1 MNGEELMSA
10 LGGVGLKYIDEAATY
25 RTRSGKRRLAPKLI
39 AAAACL
45 AVIACVGVR
54 LLGSSAPAVSDPDL
68 PMIEL
73 TNSFDGAGSIIMYA
87 PDFSGYL
94 TGSPWSENMHL
105 TTLPVYENALE
116 HAPHEQNRVPLNA
129 DHAAMRALLHEAISA
144 LGYKTGDFEF
154 SETYASTYPGAGG
167 EAYLS
172 SLTADSHEAHLAVS
186 AGLTLRVDFTEP
198 VALELEFDPGSA
210 ESCAA
215 AGEAAAEKFAALLGF
230 ENPRVAVSGGDT
242 NYAGEQRY
250 AVSIYDAGA
259 SDAEAVTNYSLR
271 RAELI
276 PSKDGRLAGLRIDR
290 RDLTDVAGDYPL
302 ISVDAAR
309 ELLLGGGALPTTLE
323 ELRAE
328 DILGVELI
336 YETSEYDEYF
346 VPYYRF
352 YLADTS
358 QPRDGLEAF
367 TWYCVPAISP
377 QYIDGAI
384 DFAIN

>member
-25 RTRSGKRRLAPKLI
+25 RTRAKKRRRAPKLI

-45 AVIACVGVR
+45 AVIAYAGVR
-54 LLGSSAPAVSDPDL
+54 LLGSSSPAASDL
-68 PMIEL
+68 PTIQL
-73 TNSFDGAGSIIMYA
+73 TDSFDGAGSFIMYA
-87 PDFSGYL
+87 PDFSDYL
-94 TGSPWSENMHL
+94 TGSPWSEDMHL

-129 DHAAMRALLHEAISA
+129 DRAAMRALLDEAIAA
-144 LGYKTGDFEF
+144 LGCDAGDFEF
-154 SETYASTYPGAGG
+154 SETYASTYPGSDG

-172 SLTADSHEAHLAVS
+172 SLTAESGDVYLAVS
-186 AGLTLRVDFTEP
+186 AALTLRVDFTEP
-198 VALELEFDPGSA
+198 VALDAEFDPGSSA
-210 ESCAA
+210 SCAA

-230 ENPRVAVSGGDT
+230 ENPRVAVSGGDV
-242 NYAGEQRY
+242 NYAGERRY
-250 AVSIYDAGA
+250 SVSIYDAGA
-259 SDAEAVTNYSLR
+259 SDAEAVANYSLR

-276 PSKDGRLAGLRIDR
+276 PGEDGRLAGLRIDR

-336 YETSEYDEYF
+336 YESSEYDEHF

-352 YLADTS
+352 YLSDTS
-358 QPRDGLEAF
+358 QPREGMEAF

-377 QYIDGAI
+377 QYIEGSI

>member
-25 RTRSGKRRLAPKLI
+25 RTRAKKRRLAPKLI

-45 AVIACVGVR
+45 AVIAYAGVR
-54 LLGSSAPAVSDPDL
+54 LLGSNSPAASDL
-68 PMIEL
+68 PTIQL
-73 TNSFDGAGSIIMYA
+73 TDSFDGAGSFIMYA
-87 PDFSGYL
+87 PDFSDYL
-94 TGSPWSENMHL
+94 TGSPWSEDMRL
-105 TTLPVYENALE
+105 AALPVYENALE

-129 DHAAMRALLHEAISA
+129 DRAAMRALLDEAIAA

-154 SETYASTYPGAGG
+154 SETYASTYPGSDG

-172 SLTADSHEAHLAVS
+172 SLTAESGDVYLAVS
-186 AGLTLRVDFTEP
+186 AALTLRVDFAEP
-198 VALELEFDPGSA
+198 VALDAEFDPGSSA
-210 ESCAA
+210 SCAA

-230 ENPRVAVSGGDT
+230 ETPRVAVSGGDV
-242 NYAGEQRY
+242 NYAGERRY
-250 AVSIYDAGA
+250 SVCIYDAGA
-259 SDAEAVTNYSLR
+259 SDAEAVANYSLR

-276 PSKDGRLAGLRIDR
+276 PGEDGRLAGLRIDR

-336 YETSEYDEYF
+336 YEASEYDEYF

-377 QYIDGAI
+377 QYIEGSI
-384 DFAIN
+384 DFTIN